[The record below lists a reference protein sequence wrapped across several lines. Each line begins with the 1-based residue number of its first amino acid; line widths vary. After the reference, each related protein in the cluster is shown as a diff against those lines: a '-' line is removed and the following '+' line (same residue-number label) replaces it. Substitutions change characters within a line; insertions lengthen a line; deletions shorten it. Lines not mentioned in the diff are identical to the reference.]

1 MIELND
7 WLSIDKVSGEGN
19 DIITLTA
26 LPCGV
31 TEEKNSSLKIKT
43 STKEV
48 VLNIKQKYF
57 DKVER
62 FLDKQKELISSEWQG
77 CTKTVVVYTNEEDL
91 FYEAPSWVDVTVNK
105 EGFVYTY
112 TITFKPNTSN
122 TKRFGELVLRTYRII
137 YAPIKLVQG
146 IEAEE
151 NKVIYYMGAGNTNAS
166 IIPPYNTSG
175 MVANTSERIVG
186 SINSYNIGFVY
197 YDSPVVNVVDNFFD
211 EQRIYAISFP
221 PSVKTI
227 GKRAFNEST
236 IYSVDFSDNITSIG
250 EYAFYDCERVVGTN
264 SIELLFGR
272 LDLPSKLETIGNYAF
287 YNCYGVTEVNLP
299 STLQTIGESAFA
311 RCTRIT
317 NIEFN
322 NGLKT
327 IGKHAFNSLSL
338 TEIIIP
344 NTLTSIGDYAFA
356 WNYVEYVELP
366 ANGITL
372 GSNILYGCDA
382 LSKIKILPSTGLK
395 PTIKNDTF
403 QEIASNGILEYP
415 QGSDYSDWL
424 SSSSYYLGYYNWTGS
439 PY

>member
-48 VLNIKQKYF
+48 VLNLYQKYF

-62 FLDKQKELISSEWQG
+62 FLNKQKELITSEWQG

-105 EGFVYTY
+105 EGFIHTY

-122 TKRFGELVLRTYRII
+122 TKRFGELVLRTFSII

-151 NKVIYYMGAGNTNAS
+151 NKVIYYMAAGKTNAP

-175 MVANTSERIVG
+175 MVANTSETVVG
-186 SINSYNIGFVY
+186 SINSYEIGFVY

-211 EQRIYAISFP
+211 KQSIYAISFP

-236 IYSVDFSDNITSIG
+236 IHSVDFSDNITSIG
-250 EYAFYDCERVVGTN
+250 EYAFYGCDTILGDN
-264 SIELLFGR
+264 SIEVLFGR

-299 STLQTIGESAFA
+299 STLQTIGDYAFT

-327 IGKHAFNSLSL
+327 IGKHAFNSLAL
-338 TEIIIP
+338 TEIIVP

-356 WNYVEYVELP
+356 WNKTEYVELP

-372 GSNILYGCDA
+372 GSNILYGCDV

-395 PTIKNDTF
+395 PTIKNSTF

-415 QGSDYSDWL
+415 SGSDYSDWL
-424 SSSSYYLGYYNWTGS
+424 STVEYYLGYYGWTGS